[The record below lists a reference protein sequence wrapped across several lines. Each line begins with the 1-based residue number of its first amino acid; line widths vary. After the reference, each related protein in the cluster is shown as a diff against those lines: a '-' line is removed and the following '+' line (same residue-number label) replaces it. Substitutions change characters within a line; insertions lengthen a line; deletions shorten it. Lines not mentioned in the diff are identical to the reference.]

1 MSGELSELQEK
12 LLRRR
17 TVIEETGT
25 EFVST
30 PQTTPTGSFHHDGE
44 DLSAKLATPRTS
56 VGPLIARASAGEAN
70 DFMSV
75 INRQRARVD
84 GDGHTFE
91 SKPAQ
96 TTADCGHGGAAGAGA
111 DCASGSNG
119 HPSTGQR
126 AAAAARLARGLSCDV
141 RGSSGEQLDVE
152 WETFESKPTAT
163 TADCSAASSGVCQT
177 RTTLQP
183 EQERGR
189 FQGHR
194 EAHLQA
200 AADVDTAQEDSEAKD
215 DPAASTPA
223 MASTPTPS
231 RSRSPVAQQETE
243 GDMEQL
249 HPETDN
255 GAEDNLQST
264 ITLEH
269 KLTVSGNRVS
279 WLIALGAPPY
289 PEVFESPEFAIGNY
303 NSIFLRMKPILTDN
317 GSSGGCQ
324 LSVHGPSPRPPGL
337 KVLMFAGKGWANK
350 RATKDWPD
358 GVELTERFEVSL
370 DGRTSLLCGIVY

>member
-1 MSGELSELQEK
+1 
-12 LLRRR
+12 
-17 TVIEETGT
+17 
-25 EFVST
+25 
-30 PQTTPTGSFHHDGE
+30 
-44 DLSAKLATPRTS
+44 
-56 VGPLIARASAGEAN
+56 
-70 DFMSV
+70 MSV

-91 SKPAQ
+91 SNPAQ
-96 TTADCGHGGAAGAGA
+96 HTADCGHNGAAGAGA

-119 HPSTGQR
+119 QPTTGQR

-141 RGSSGEQLDVE
+141 RGSVGEQLDVE

-189 FQGHR
+189 FQGQR
-194 EAHLQA
+194 EA
-200 AADVDTAQEDSEAKD
+200 AADVDAAQEDGEAKD

-231 RSRSPVAQQETE
+231 RSRSPAAKQETE
-243 GDMEQL
+243 GDREELQPDM
-249 HPETDN
+249 DN
-255 GAEDNLQST
+255 GAEDILQST
-264 ITLEH
+264 ITREH
-269 KLTVSGNRVS
+269 KLTVSGNRVC
-279 WLIALGAPPY
+279 WLIALEAPPY
-289 PEVFESPEFAIGNY
+289 PEVFESPEFAIGKY
-303 NSIFLRMKPILTDN
+303 NSISLQMKPILADN
-317 GSSGGCQ
+317 GSCSGCQ
-324 LSVHGPSPRPPGL
+324 LSLHGPSPRPPGL
-337 KVLMFAGKGWANK
+337 KVLLFAGKGWANK

-370 DGRTSLLCGIVY
+370 DGRTSLLCGIVYQDGGR